1 MEEWR
6 KSSSMLKND
15 FEFAVEENEG
25 QQNDYTLTAVLTGA
39 DGTIG
44 SEILDYLLSLEFY
57 VFVIGMSAPHLDS
70 DQMHFIKCDLSDR
83 NQVFE
88 AVECVLLCASHIDL
102 LTIIEPHLAVNVLA
116 NAQLFA
122 SFAHRLEDSRI
133 RSPRA
138 VFVSSCTAHAG
149 DLSLLLQD
157 EEKFWCHRI
166 NGYKAYADSKL
177 LLSVYVKY
185 LNRILKYRQS
195 KIAVVS
201 VHPGIVPGKLYR
213 NVFAPFRL
221 VLNVFLKPFLRSPLL
236 AATRVLDV
244 AFADDLLEGS
254 YYENGLVTAIKRM
267 DDAEFVWVSK
277 VLEVNHHRLLPV
289 EWIISISSIIYTAYC
304 NSLPNAVAMSCC
316 CCPLRLRSL
325 RAMCLLLSFVALSTG
340 QYYSYG
346 ANPYYNYFYNPYAY
360 SSNSN
365 SNSPYSQH
373 NNGYYGYGGYG
384 YGNNYYNG
392 ASNWYGGSS
401 ASNGVFRYCNPCYD
415 VP

>member
-1 MEEWR
+1 M
-6 KSSSMLKND
+6 
-15 FEFAVEENEG
+15 
-25 QQNDYTLTAVLTGA
+25 Q
-39 DGTIG
+39 
-44 SEILDYLLSLEFY
+44 
-57 VFVIGMSAPHLDS
+57 
-70 DQMHFIKCDLSDR
+70 
-83 NQVFE
+83 
-88 AVECVLLCASHIDL
+88 
-102 LTIIEPHLAVNVLA
+102 TIIEPHLAVNVLA

-185 LNRILKYRQS
+185 LNGILKYRQS

-201 VHPGIVPGKLYR
+201 VHPGVVPGKLYR

-221 VLNVFLKPFLRSPLL
+221 VLNVFLRPFLRSPLL

-254 YYENGLVTAIKRM
+254 YYENGRVTALKLDHLHLI
-267 DDAEFVWVSK
+267 
-277 VLEVNHHRLLPV
+277 NHLCRLLH
-289 EWIISISSIIYTAYC
+289 
-304 NSLPNAVAMSCC
+304 SLPSVVAMSCC
-316 CCPLRLRSL
+316 PLRLLSL
-325 RAMCLLLSFVALSTG
+325 LALCLLLSFVGLSTG
-340 QYYSYG
+340 QYFSN
-346 ANPYYNYFYNPYAY
+346 AVNPYNNYFYNPYAY

-365 SNSPYSQH
+365 SRSSSN

-384 YGNNYYNG
+384 YGNNYYSG
-392 ASNWYGGSS
+392 GSNWYGGSS
-401 ASNGVFRYCNPCYD
+401 ASNGLFRYCNPCYD